1 MNNALYFIKKLD
13 LREHPEGGYF
23 AEKYR
28 SNIVIKSKG
37 QFEPRSLCSSI
48 YYLLQGFQFSSFHTL
63 KSDEIWHFYSGSSL
77 TLHIIEIGGK
87 SKEVRLGT
95 KLEEGETFQAV
106 VKSNSWF
113 AASVNERRSFSLVGC
128 TVSPG
133 YDIRDWKLG
142 DREKLTK
149 LYPQHA
155 EMIQKFTRD
164 HVV

>member
-1 MNNALYFIKKLD
+1 MNNALYFIKKLG

-23 AEKYR
+23 AENYR
-28 SNIVIKSKG
+28 SNIVIKSKR

-48 YYLLQGFQFSSFHTL
+48 YYLLQGFQFSSFHAL
-63 KSDEIWHFYSGSSL
+63 KSDEIWHFYYGSSL
-77 TLHIIEIGGK
+77 RLHIIEIGGK
-87 SKEVRLGT
+87 SKEVSLGT

-113 AASVNERRSFSLVGC
+113 AASVNERYSFSLVGC

-133 YDIRDWKLG
+133 YDICDWKLG
-142 DREKLTK
+142 DRETLTK

-155 EMIQKFTRD
+155 EMIQKYTRNPLM
-164 HVV
+164 